1 MTTELKK
8 AEKKKVEKKRR
19 YYIEE
24 FTILLVTLLSVV
36 FSDAIMKR
44 ASGELATTNDI
55 LFDWVNLI
63 VSGILAVVSYGTMF
77 TQFQYS
83 NKTKPPLIKRIA
95 TAIMNG
101 IAWRTIIGWTK

>member
-1 MTTELKK
+1 MVTKNDLKK
-8 AEKKKVEKKRR
+8 ELSTKKRI
-19 YYIEE
+19 YYFEE
-24 FTILLVTLLSVV
+24 ITILLVTLLSVV

-44 ASGELATTNDI
+44 ATGELATTNDI

-63 VSGILAVVSYGTMF
+63 ISGILALVSYGTMF
-77 TQFQYS
+77 TQFTYTD
-83 NKTKPPLIKRIA
+83 KTKPPLIKRIA